1 MNKLIASLTVVLLGG
16 SAIPV
21 QPVHGQG
28 ADYTNRSYVESSCEL
43 FARNAYQAADKY
55 NRGVVLQELLDLIES
70 APVSDNEKHRAFQA
84 IQLVWKNQ
92 LDNPTLAYTLAMG
105 LCLKPKQEMAPMDEP
120 WLISPRTS
128 RDFY

>member
-1 MNKLIASLTVVLLGG
+1 MNRLYHSLIASLLGG
-16 SAIPV
+16 SV
-21 QPVHGQG
+21 FFMQPAWGQG
-28 ADYTNRSYVESSCEL
+28 ADYTNRSYTASSCEL
-43 FARNAYQAADKY
+43 FAHDAFQAADKY
-55 NRGVVLQELLDLIES
+55 SRGVVLQELLDLIEA

-105 LCLKPKQEMAPMDEP
+105 LCLEPKQSMAPMDEP

-128 RDFY
+128 REYY